1 MLNIPLGHLKT
12 IMPITQMGREAF
24 NSNEVRET
32 NGFCAFAR
40 PWHGLKKWLY
50 YNLFF
55 FFFLQKSMTYQM
67 GISVV
72 LRHLSSK
79 SMNSSEKGLQ
89 GRLSDHKKPKITP
102 NETFAATLTT
112 LAHAGTLPTH
122 SARQPVLLKMNA
134 VQLKYALITN
144 PCPAWVTL
152 SAADWYI
159 QCSSRSCSSSDL

>member
-1 MLNIPLGHLKT
+1 MRGRLNGGEARYHHENDTSVGAVLNIPLGHSRT
-12 IMPITQMGREAF
+12 IMPVTQTDGEAF

-55 FFFLQKSMTYQM
+55 FSQKSMTYQM

-72 LRHLSSK
+72 LRHISSK
-79 SMNSSEKGLQ
+79 SMNSSDKGLL
-89 GRLSDHKKPKITP
+89 GRLSDHRKPKITP

-112 LAHAGTLPTH
+112 PAHAGTLSTF
-122 SARQPVLLKMNA
+122 SARHPVLSENE
-134 VQLKYALITN
+134 
-144 PCPAWVTL
+144 
-152 SAADWYI
+152 
-159 QCSSRSCSSSDL
+159 CSSTEICTHH